1 MSEANELD
9 QTQTTQA
16 VEVTLSANSVLVLEI
31 PHALP
36 GEAVERMHHHL
47 RELLDRPGCQVLVLA
62 DGVTCKVLQRQ
73 AAEDTL

>member
-1 MSEANELD
+1 MTNADEQDLTPA
-9 QTQTTQA
+9 TQA

-36 GEAVERMHHHL
+36 GEALERMRHHV
-47 RELLDRPGCQVLVLA
+47 RELLDRPGCQVLVLT
-62 DGVTCKVLQRQ
+62 DGITCKVLQRQ